1 MEEGGGVSFLAG
13 PSIYKGDVGAALAMR
28 YQLSNSEFGIPSSTL
43 RTPNSAL
50 NSLRTPHWLLELGG
64 VFPTN
69 VSGYANDQAGLNV
82 PGGPSSVRGSVGSYA
97 EAHAAAIIRYALTG
111 RVGVEAGVGVSM
123 ARVRNDFSR
132 QFPDTTLTNSSVDS
146 LWSPL
151 GLVGFEVKLW
161 KGLAC
166 GVDMMYVSYSNK
178 PASGGQTLNLGFGG
192 VGIRPALEWM
202 F

>member
-13 PSIYKGDVGAALAMR
+13 PFIYKGDVGIALAAR
-28 YQLSNSEFGIPSSTL
+28 YQLSSSEFGIPSSTL
-43 RTPNSAL
+43 RTP
-50 NSLRTPHWLLELGG
+50 HWLLEVGG
-64 VFPTN
+64 VFPNN
-69 VSGYANDQAGLNV
+69 VSGYASDQSNPNV

-132 QFPDTTLTNSSVDS
+132 QFPDITLTNSSVDT

-151 GLVGFEVKLW
+151 GLIGFEVKLW

-166 GVDMMYVSYSNK
+166 GVDIMYVSYSNK
-178 PASGGQTLNLGFGG
+178 PASGGQTLDLGVSGFM
-192 VGIRPALEWM
+192 VRPMVEAR